1 MGEPCAGIRY
11 ILFGDRLCRC
21 PVFVRSKVHT
31 KLLFSGFMPKVYKLH
46 IQLSFCTFGHNVQKP
61 LFSCRWGMNLL
72 PADFPAVKRFIH
84 LCIRGNFHV
93 LQVLHIALNVKG
105 VFLVIIGQLPVS
117 VMLRYIEFIREE
129 WSDAS
134 KLHDTF
140 PAVHDRNLVLRHKL
154 YATLS
159 SDELKNNILK
169 FIFYFFQN
177 SAIIKKDTDFLK
189 L

>member
-1 MGEPCAGIRY
+1 MRASGTFCLAIGCAG
-11 ILFGDRLCRC
+11 C
-21 PVFVRSKVHT
+21 PVSVRSKVHT
-31 KLLFSGFMPKVYKLH
+31 KLLIFGFMPKVYKFH
-46 IQLSFCTFGHNVQKP
+46 IQLSFRTSGHHVQKS
-61 LFSCRWGMNLL
+61 LFSCVWGIILL

-84 LCIRGNFHV
+84 LCICGNFHV

-159 SDELKNNILK
+159 SDECIYTNCTIISLFFYYISRK
-169 FIFYFFQN
+169 F
-177 SAIIKKDTDFLK
+177 
-189 L
+189 

>member
-21 PVFVRSKVHT
+21 PIFVRSKVHT
-31 KLLFSGFMPKVYKLH
+31 KLLMFGFMPKVYKLH
-46 IQLSFCTFGHNVQKP
+46 IQLSFCTSGHDVQKS
-61 LFSCRWGMNLL
+61 LFSCRRGMILL

-84 LCIRGNFHV
+84 LRIGSNFHV
-93 LQVLHIALNVKG
+93 LQMLHIVLNVKG
-105 VFLVIIGQLPVS
+105 VFWVIIGQLPVS

-129 WSDAS
+129 WSDTS

-140 PAVHDRNLVLRHKL
+140 SAVHDRNLVLAHQF

-159 SDELKNNILK
+159 SDEFK
-169 FIFYFFQN
+169 FLR
-177 SAIIKKDTDFLK
+177 KKRAVTSICDSSIC
-189 L
+189 